1 MEKQKLNLTEEKA
14 KKLVVAGTVG
24 AVLLAAILV
33 MLLIYQVSSMISYK
47 ARIDHYN
54 EQIAYYEQLIE
65 KGESEKETFML
76 RKWIEREARSLGLV
90 YEDDI
95 PMN

>member
-1 MEKQKLNLTEEKA
+1 MEKQKLNLTEEKT
-14 KKLVVAGTVG
+14 KKLVAAGTVG
-24 AVLLAAILV
+24 AVLLLSILV
-33 MLLIYQVSSMISYK
+33 MLLIYQVSSMIHYK
-47 ARIDHYN
+47 TRIDHYN

-76 RKWIEREARSLGLV
+76 RKWIEREARALGLV

-95 PMN
+95 PLN

>member
-1 MEKQKLNLTEEKA
+1 M
-14 KKLVVAGTVG
+14 
-24 AVLLAAILV
+24 
-33 MLLIYQVSSMISYK
+33 SSMIYLTN
-47 ARIDHYN
+47 RIDHYN

-76 RKWIEREARSLGLV
+76 RKWIEREARALGFV